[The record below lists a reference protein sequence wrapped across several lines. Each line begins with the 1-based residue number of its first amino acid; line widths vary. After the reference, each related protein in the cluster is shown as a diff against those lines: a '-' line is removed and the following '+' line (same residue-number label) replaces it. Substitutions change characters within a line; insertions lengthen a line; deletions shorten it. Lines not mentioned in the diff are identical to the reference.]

1 MKAKKQYTAEE
12 KFLII
17 REAAHK
23 GVVAT
28 CKKHA
33 IDPTTYYAWKERYE
47 RDGIEGLIPLK
58 RGPKPDLGRIRKLEK
73 ENAILKKLLAEK
85 ELIID
90 LQEEVI
96 KKKQLLGRKR

>member
-1 MKAKKQYTAEE
+1 MKTKKQYTAEE

-17 REAAHK
+17 KEAASK

-28 CKKHA
+28 CKKHNV
-33 IDPTTYYAWKERYE
+33 DPTTYYAWKERYE
-47 RDGIEGLIPLK
+47 RDGIEGLVPLK
-58 RGPKPDLGRIRKLEK
+58 RGPKPDVGRMRKIEK

-85 ELIID
+85 ELVID
-90 LQEEVI
+90 LQAEVI